1 MKTKTSDKSRVDEVE
16 RDNDISWQLWHA
28 VNDSGLSAY
37 RLADLS
43 GVSHTVI
50 NRWLRGERDITLQT
64 AAKLA
69 ACLDLEL
76 KPARPKRR
84 PR

>member
-1 MKTKTSDKSRVDEVE
+1 MKSKTSENHVE
-16 RDNDISWQLWHA
+16 EIERENDISWQLWHA

>member
-1 MKTKTSDKSRVDEVE
+1 MKTKTSENHVE
-16 RDNDISWQLWHA
+16 EIERENDISWQLWHA

>member
-1 MKTKTSDKSRVDEVE
+1 MKTNTSENHVE
-16 RDNDISWQLWHA
+16 EIERENDISWQLWHA

>member
-1 MKTKTSDKSRVDEVE
+1 MKSKTSENRVDEIE

-37 RLADLS
+37 RLAELS
-43 GVSHTVI
+43 EVSHTVI
-50 NRWLRGERDITLQT
+50 NRWLKGERDITLQT

-76 KPARPKRR
+76 KPNRPKRR